1 MYFTFER
8 KLNRFISAAFD
19 IYHVPSVEQEKVK
32 KILFAVDLKRISNDV
47 MNKLFKQ
54 LEMAFDFK
62 FSTEGEKY
70 EI

>member
-1 MYFTFER
+1 MIC
-8 KLNRFISAAFD
+8 ISAAFD
-19 IYHVPSVEQEKVK
+19 IYRVPSVEQEKVK

-62 FSTEGEKY
+62 FSMEG
-70 EI
+70 

>member
-1 MYFTFER
+1 MKGNILLL
-8 KLNRFISAAFD
+8 KL
-19 IYHVPSVEQEKVK
+19 KVK